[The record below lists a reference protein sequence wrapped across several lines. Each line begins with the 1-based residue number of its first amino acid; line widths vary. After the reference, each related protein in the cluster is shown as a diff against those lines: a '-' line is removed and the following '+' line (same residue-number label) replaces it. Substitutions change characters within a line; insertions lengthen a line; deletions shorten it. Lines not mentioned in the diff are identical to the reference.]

1 MEVLSARYLYF
12 CLERNSFHEQ
22 FTPFAASKTTS
33 YNKFWLSQNF
43 DGVLIIWFDSFKANY
58 EPTLKKQF
66 HFIYAS
72 KSPKEDFGRVLIIA
86 LFPLGTNDEKN

>member
-1 MEVLSARYLYF
+1 MM
-12 CLERNSFHEQ
+12 
-22 FTPFAASKTTS
+22 SKSEMIINCHSTCFKWT
-33 YNKFWLSQNF
+33 
-43 DGVLIIWFDSFKANY
+43 VVIWFDSFKANY